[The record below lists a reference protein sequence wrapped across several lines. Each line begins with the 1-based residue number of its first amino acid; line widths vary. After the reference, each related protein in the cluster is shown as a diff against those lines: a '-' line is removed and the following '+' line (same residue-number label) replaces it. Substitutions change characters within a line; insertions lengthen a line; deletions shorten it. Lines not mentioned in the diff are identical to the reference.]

1 MKVKM
6 LHTCIRVMN
15 LEESLK
21 FYKNALKIVETRR
34 KDFPDYKFTFFKKNY
49 TIAVCR

>member
-21 FYKNALKIVETRR
+21 FYKNALGLVEMRR
-34 KDFPDYKFTFFKKNY
+34 KDFPDYKFTLVYLSDK
-49 TIAVCR
+49 